1 MRPGDYFGE
10 ISLIFG
16 CKRTATVESS
26 KYSTLA
32 KLSKQDYKE
41 ALIEFPIMQTLLKNG
56 IYQYHDR
63 MKRFIK
69 NSLNKIH
76 YF

>member
-1 MRPGDYFGE
+1 MYVIAKGACQVSIMDEKKINRKIKKTLRPGDYFGE

-32 KLSKQDYKE
+32 KLTK
-41 ALIEFPIMQTLLKNG
+41 
-56 IYQYHDR
+56 
-63 MKRFIK
+63 
-69 NSLNKIH
+69 
-76 YF
+76 